1 MLRTRLRVICRHA
14 LGCASCGAAPSPCP
28 AAPARLGYGGG
39 LVVEDAVDHVVVLLR
54 PELRVFEIVFFF
66 LHSKY
71 LLCFFDFG
79 PTWPE
84 VIFACPCLFPNVSF
98 FSAKLGWDGKSY
110 YPPCFRPRKA
120 PVYKGFSGPKCPH
133 AALCRRIYSRCRLRF
148 ATSLQVPEQKARLP
162 CRGNSLPQTAQAR
175 SSALWPGPD
184 KARASSGARGK
195 TASRK

>member
-1 MLRTRLRVICRHA
+1 MPDLGSQELKAICNIIADTNKGLTKTELTHL
-14 LGCASCGAAPSPCP
+14 LGHCKITILDDGSKSNGYTYTIGLNKRDWLYNCLANEINTTHSLSKIYSFLEASLNPISYTTEPS
-28 AAPARLGYGGG
+28 RQKY
-39 LVVEDAVDHVVVLLR
+39 E
-54 PELRVFEIVFFF
+54 
-66 LHSKY
+66 Y
-71 LLCFFDFG
+71 LL
-79 PTWPE
+79 E
-84 VIFACPCLFPNVSF
+84 
-98 FSAKLGWDGKSY
+98 
-110 YPPCFRPRKA
+110 
-120 PVYKGFSGPKCPH
+120 KGFSGPKCPH